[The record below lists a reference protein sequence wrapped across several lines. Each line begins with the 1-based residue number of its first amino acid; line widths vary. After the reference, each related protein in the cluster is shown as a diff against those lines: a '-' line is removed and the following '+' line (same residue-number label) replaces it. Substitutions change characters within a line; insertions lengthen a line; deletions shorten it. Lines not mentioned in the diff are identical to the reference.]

1 VKTVRPEP
9 DDGGLRRYLLGL
21 LPEAEAEA
29 LEEAYLAQPEVWE
42 RVRGVEDDLLDDYA
56 ADRLA
61 PGDKTAFEER
71 YLASPPLRQRVMAAR
86 TLRRALA
93 ERDAPAVPRVG
104 ARRGPRWTFPVGLAA
119 GLLVAAAVAYRL
131 WPAAGPPT
139 ASASPQPST
148 EVGTPAAAS
157 SAPRPSERDTTVTA
171 TLPVKVVLA
180 LSPVLLRSE
189 QSALARRIPAGTD
202 TVVLELEGDPA
213 LLPARSTDLEAAVAT
228 VEGAAVWRGPAD
240 RARGASAAMRSPR
253 LASVDVPVSVLPPGD
268 YVVTLSAPGQE
279 SIQRYFLRI
288 AR

>member
-1 VKTVRPEP
+1 VKALRPDP

-21 LPEAEAEA
+21 LPEVEAEA

-56 ADRLA
+56 ADRL
-61 PGDKTAFEER
+61 GEDEKRAFEAR
-71 YLASPPLRQRVMAAR
+71 YLASPPLRQRMMAAR
-86 TLRRALA
+86 ALRRALA
-93 ERDAPAVPRVG
+93 EAGGPAVPQVA
-104 ARRGPRWTFPVGLAA
+104 ARRRPRVTFPVALAA
-119 GLLVAAAVAYRL
+119 GLLVAAVAYQL
-131 WPAAGPPT
+131 WPAAGPRT

-148 EVGTPAAAS
+148 EVRTPAATS
-157 SAPRPSERDTTVTA
+157 SSPLPSARDTTVTA
-171 TLPVKVVLA
+171 TVPVKVVLA

-213 LLPARSTDLEAAVAT
+213 LLPARSTELEAAVAT

-240 RARGASAAMRSPR
+240 RPGGASAATQSPR
-253 LASVDVPVSVLPPGD
+253 LASVDVPVRVLPPGD

-279 SIQRYFLRI
+279 SLQRYFLRI
-288 AR
+288 AQ